1 MKLSIKH
8 SAHWDIVEEASTQIL
23 AGKSATEIKLNT
35 TVSVLCDRSV
45 GWIVQ
50 AIEDISDPALI
61 MKAFEMCKVGE
72 FNFSHASLT
81 SQEAL
86 GWLRRLPEDDPV
98 LLAELMLPSVPLPAG
113 DAVEEEPFLNV
124 NVYDDCDIPLDV
136 LSDMLHGV
144 SAPGKYSFD
153 AEGGFTHSGDAEKSD
168 AEDDSESEAV
178 EVAPASPVILG
189 RGQRKKTENKRYHS
203 ELWEGH

>member
-1 MKLSIKH
+1 
-8 SAHWDIVEEASTQIL
+8 
-23 AGKSATEIKLNT
+23 
-35 TVSVLCDRSV
+35 
-45 GWIVQ
+45 
-50 AIEDISDPALI
+50 
-61 MKAFEMCKVGE
+61 MCKAGE

-86 GWLRRLPEDDPV
+86 GRLRRLPEDDPV
-98 LLAELMLPSVPLPAG
+98 LHAELMLPSVALPAG
-113 DAVEEEPFLNV
+113 DAVEEEPFLDV
-124 NVYDDCDIPLDV
+124 DVYDDCDIPLDV

-144 SAPGKYSFD
+144 SAPGKYSVD
-153 AEGGFTHSGDAEKSD
+153 AEGGLTRSGDAERSD

-189 RGQRKKTENKRYHS
+189 RGQRKKTENKRYRS